1 MTSTVSTIWL
11 LSNNFG
17 NILQYRDLFQIGTA
31 EFKGDEGLA
40 RRTQFR
46 KDVITR
52 MSDSP
57 WNSTI
62 AQENNLEV
70 RYINLTSHV
79 NSNAFALHRLMFL
92 LLIVISHLPW
102 SRWASVQVWKAQIIV
117 LYKACI

>member
-1 MTSTVSTIWL
+1 MQIY
-11 LSNNFG
+11 
-17 NILQYRDLFQIGTA
+17 ILQYRDLFQIGTA

-70 RYINLTSHV
+70 RYMNLTSHV
-79 NSNAFALHRLMFL
+79 NSKAFALHRLMFL
-92 LLIVISHLPW
+92 LLIVIRHLP
-102 SRWASVQVWKAQIIV
+102 
-117 LYKACI
+117 